1 MTYGSGQDRRER
13 TGRERER
20 IISEQEVRQRQA
32 AGRADQAL
40 ARKITGTVIVMTA
53 LNFAWAQFIVWGLAT
68 FGVNSGVQGVWLILT
83 GLTSAGVAAIRIGMM
98 RAVRDTRQA
107 AGQDR

>member
-1 MTYGSGQDRRER
+1 
-13 TGRERER
+13 
-20 IISEQEVRQRQA
+20 
-32 AGRADQAL
+32 
-40 ARKITGTVIVMTA
+40 
-53 LNFAWAQFIVWGLAT
+53 VWGLAT